1 MRNLII
7 IATLLIAFNATASS
21 DIKEIPLSGLTD
33 FGVVIQQRGI
43 SENRSNEF
51 NLLFGVP
58 KHDVNKCTISGV
70 EISITQNGKFIA
82 YNFLADS
89 FEFNESYSSHIIASK
104 SDDLSLNVGARY
116 NCQNLG
122 VPTVFYKFGDL
133 GSIEKHYINNG
144 LLSKI

>member
-1 MRNLII
+1 VRNLTI
-7 IATLLIAFNATASS
+7 IATLLIAFNVTASS

-43 SENRSNEF
+43 SENRSDEF
-51 NLLFGVP
+51 NLLLGVP
-58 KHDVNKCTISGV
+58 KQDVNKCTISGV
-70 EISITQNGKFIA
+70 EISIIQNGKFIA

-89 FEFNESYSSHIIASK
+89 FEISEHYSSHIIASK
-104 SDDLSLNVGARY
+104 SDVLSLNVGARY

-122 VPTVFYKFGDL
+122 VPTVFYNFGDL

-144 LLSKI
+144 LLSEI